1 MPVLHLCC
9 DLRTHAHARVSA
21 LTRTATRSHCH
32 ALALMPCTHTTLHR
46 YFDCLSPFSFLAFT
60 SLRRY
65 TQPGAPWASV
75 TLELKPVLM
84 AGLMSSTRN
93 VPPAAR
99 PWAKATMKV
108 AAQDYER
115 NKNFFNVPDVR

>member
-1 MPVLHLCC
+1 
-9 DLRTHAHARVSA
+9 
-21 LTRTATRSHCH
+21 
-32 ALALMPCTHTTLHR
+32 
-46 YFDCLSPFSFLAFT
+46 
-60 SLRRY
+60 
-65 TQPGAPWASV
+65 V

-99 PWAKATMKV
+99 PWAKAKMKV